1 MKNILIIGAGV
12 MGSAFTIPCTDNR
25 NNVILVGTPLENH
38 IVENKISYIIITAVF
53 YSHLSSSTYSNP
65 LWMF

>member
-25 NNVILVGTPLENH
+25 NNVINDVDLVEMVN
-38 IVENKISYIIITAVF
+38 II
-53 YSHLSSSTYSNP
+53 LS
-65 LWMF
+65 